1 MFGASIGR
9 AAQRIIDAMVRWLA
23 HGHFNPNILT
33 VVGVAINVG
42 SGLLFGFGRFFW
54 AGIVLIIA
62 NLFDMLD
69 GQVARL
75 SGRVTRFGGFLDSSL
90 DRLSDMVV
98 FVGLMVFYARAT
110 EYHSTLNVFLAGAGL
125 MVSVWVRYASARA
138 ESLIPK
144 CDVGFLRRP
153 ERVVLFIIGALS
165 TVPGSNNYF
174 AYRMPAVLWVLAVGS
189 YWTFA
194 HRMYHTW
201 TEVNRSEAKH
211 VVAESGA
218 SAGEQSEV
226 RSKPTLANKP
236 ASLGFW
242 SIVTAGEVAAWR
254 VKWEVL
260 FASILALWIGGRIV
274 RSISQNPS
282 RFIGLRPAR
291 IGFASVVTVAV
302 LVGVLIGITVPERF

>member
-1 MFGASIGR
+1 
-9 AAQRIIDAMVRWLA
+9 
-23 HGHFNPNILT
+23 
-33 VVGVAINVG
+33 
-42 SGLLFGFGRFFW
+42 LFGLGRFFS
-54 AGIVLIIA
+54 AGIVLIVA

-98 FVGLMVFYARAT
+98 FVGLMVFYARDT

-125 MVSVWVRYASARA
+125 MGSIMVSYASARA

-165 TVPGSNNYF
+165 TLPGSNNF
-174 AYRMPAVLWVLAVGS
+174 LANRMPAVLWVLAVGS

-201 TEVNRSEAKH
+201 RELTKVQTKPEEI
-211 VVAESGA
+211 ESQSSH
-218 SAGEQSEV
+218 SA
-226 RSKPTLANKP
+226 SKPGPDRRAEQTLIQK
-236 ASLGFW
+236 
-242 SIVTAGEVAAWR
+242 AG
-254 VKWEVL
+254 
-260 FASILALWIGGRIV
+260 
-274 RSISQNPS
+274 
-282 RFIGLRPAR
+282 
-291 IGFASVVTVAV
+291 
-302 LVGVLIGITVPERF
+302 

>member
-1 MFGASIGR
+1 MFVGGIGR
-9 AAQRIIDAMVRWLA
+9 AGQRIIDAMVRWLA
-23 HGHFNPNILT
+23 HGHINPNILT
-33 VVGVAINVG
+33 VIGVAINVG
-42 SGLLFGFGRFFW
+42 SGVLFGLGHFFW

-98 FVGLMVFYARAT
+98 FVGLMVFYARDT
-110 EYHSTLNVFLAGAGL
+110 EFHSTLNVFLAGAGL
-125 MVSVWVRYASARA
+125 MGSVMVSYASARA

-165 TVPGSNNYF
+165 SYPGSNNFF
-174 AYRMPAVLWVLAVGS
+174 ANRMPAVLWVLAVGS

-201 TEVNRSEAKH
+201 RELSKVEIKTENVDA
-211 VVAESGA
+211 GA
-218 SAGEQSEV
+218 SYSQATGTERRAEQRLV
-226 RSKPTLANKP
+226 HKP
-236 ASLGFW
+236 G
-242 SIVTAGEVAAWR
+242 
-254 VKWEVL
+254 
-260 FASILALWIGGRIV
+260 
-274 RSISQNPS
+274 
-282 RFIGLRPAR
+282 
-291 IGFASVVTVAV
+291 
-302 LVGVLIGITVPERF
+302 

>member
-9 AAQRIIDAMVRWLA
+9 AAQRIIDAIVRWLA
-23 HGHFNPNILT
+23 IGHINPNILT
-33 VVGVAINVG
+33 VIGVALNVG
-42 SGLLFGFGRFFW
+42 CGVLFGMGWFFA
-54 AGIVLIIA
+54 AGIALVVA

-98 FVGLMVFYARAT
+98 FVGLMVFYARDT
-110 EYHSTLNVFLAGAGL
+110 QFHSTLNVFLAGAGL
-125 MVSVWVRYASARA
+125 MGSVMVSYASARA

-165 TVPGSNNYF
+165 THPGSTNFF
-174 AYRMPAVLWVLAVGS
+174 ANRMPAVLWVLAVGS

-201 TEVNRSEAKH
+201 RELTKADAKTANVEA
-211 VVAESGA
+211 EA
-218 SAGEQSEV
+218 SYDRPKRA
-226 RSKPTLANKP
+226 
-236 ASLGFW
+236 
-242 SIVTAGEVAAWR
+242 EVA
-254 VKWEVL
+254 V
-260 FASILALWIGGRIV
+260 S
-274 RSISQNPS
+274 
-282 RFIGLRPAR
+282 
-291 IGFASVVTVAV
+291 
-302 LVGVLIGITVPERF
+302 

>member
-9 AAQRIIDAMVRWLA
+9 GGQRIIDAMVRWLA
-23 HGHFNPNILT
+23 YGHINPNILT
-33 VVGVAINVG
+33 VIGVALNVG
-42 SGLLFGFGRFFW
+42 CGLLFGMGRFFM
-54 AGIVLIIA
+54 AGIALVVA

-110 EYHSTLNVFLAGAGL
+110 EFHSTLNVFLAGAGL
-125 MVSVWVRYASARA
+125 MGSVMVSYSSARA

-165 TVPGSNNYF
+165 THHDSTNFF
-174 AYRMPAVLWVLAVGS
+174 ANRMPAVLWVLAIGS

-201 TEVNRSEAKH
+201 RELTK
-211 VVAESGA
+211 
-218 SAGEQSEV
+218 SEV
-226 RSKPTLANKP
+226 KEESPDSKSSFSQTVGERRAEQRLVHKP
-236 ASLGFW
+236 G
-242 SIVTAGEVAAWR
+242 
-254 VKWEVL
+254 
-260 FASILALWIGGRIV
+260 
-274 RSISQNPS
+274 
-282 RFIGLRPAR
+282 
-291 IGFASVVTVAV
+291 
-302 LVGVLIGITVPERF
+302 

>member
-9 AAQRIIDAMVRWLA
+9 GAQRIIDAIVRWLA
-23 HGHFNPNILT
+23 SGHINPNILT
-33 VVGVAINVG
+33 VIGLSLNVG
-42 SGLLFGFGRFFW
+42 CGLLFGLGRFFS

-98 FVGLMVFYARAT
+98 FVGLMVFYARDT
-110 EYHSTLNVFLAGAGL
+110 ESHSTLNVFLAGAGL
-125 MVSVWVRYASARA
+125 MGSVMVSYASARA

-165 TVPGSNNYF
+165 THPGSTNFF
-174 AYRMPAVLWVLAVGS
+174 ANRMPAVLWVLAVGS
-189 YWTFA
+189 YWSFA

-201 TEVNRSEAKH
+201 RELNKVEIPATEITAQAAYAKPDGPTERR
-211 VVAESGA
+211 AE
-218 SAGEQSEV
+218 Q
-226 RSKPTLANKP
+226 RLAHKT
-236 ASLGFW
+236 S
-242 SIVTAGEVAAWR
+242 
-254 VKWEVL
+254 
-260 FASILALWIGGRIV
+260 
-274 RSISQNPS
+274 
-282 RFIGLRPAR
+282 
-291 IGFASVVTVAV
+291 
-302 LVGVLIGITVPERF
+302 

>member
-9 AAQRIIDAMVRWLA
+9 AAQRVIDAIVRWLA
-23 HGHFNPNILT
+23 IGHINPNILT
-33 VVGVAINVG
+33 VIGVSLNVG
-42 SGLLFGFGRFFW
+42 CGLLFGFGQFFA
-54 AGIVLIIA
+54 AGVVLIVA

-98 FVGLMVFYARAT
+98 FVGLMVFYARDI
-110 EYHSTLNVFLAGAGL
+110 EFHSTLNVFLAGAGL
-125 MVSVWVRYASARA
+125 MGSVMVSYASARA

-165 TVPGSNNYF
+165 THPGSNNFF
-174 AYRMPAVLWVLAVGS
+174 ANRMPAVLWVLAVGS

-201 TEVNRSEAKH
+201 REVNKADALSDAAAAEATRKASNAGSE
-211 VVAESGA
+211 
-218 SAGEQSEV
+218 
-226 RSKPTLANKP
+226 R
-236 ASLGFW
+236 
-242 SIVTAGEVAAWR
+242 
-254 VKWEVL
+254 
-260 FASILALWIGGRIV
+260 
-274 RSISQNPS
+274 
-282 RFIGLRPAR
+282 RP
-291 IGFASVVTVAV
+291 
-302 LVGVLIGITVPERF
+302 E

>member
-9 AAQRIIDAMVRWLA
+9 AAQRIIDAIVRWLA
-23 HGHFNPNILT
+23 LGHINPNILT
-33 VVGVAINVG
+33 VIGVALNVG
-42 SGLLFGFGRFFW
+42 CGLLFGLGWFFA
-54 AGIVLIIA
+54 AGIALIVA

-98 FVGLMVFYARAT
+98 FVGLMVFYARDI
-110 EYHSTLNVFLAGAGL
+110 ESHSTLNVFLAGAGL
-125 MVSVWVRYASARA
+125 MGSVMVSYASARA

-165 TVPGSNNYF
+165 THPGSSNFF
-174 AYRMPAVLWVLAVGS
+174 ANRMPAVLWVLAVGS

-201 TEVNRSEAKH
+201 RELTKAEAKTAN
-211 VVAESGA
+211 VDAEA
-218 SAGEQSEV
+218 TYAQSAGSKERPKRAEV
-226 RSKPTLANKP
+226 P
-236 ASLGFW
+236 
-242 SIVTAGEVAAWR
+242 I
-254 VKWEVL
+254 
-260 FASILALWIGGRIV
+260 
-274 RSISQNPS
+274 
-282 RFIGLRPAR
+282 
-291 IGFASVVTVAV
+291 
-302 LVGVLIGITVPERF
+302 

>member
-9 AAQRIIDAMVRWLA
+9 GAQRIIDAIVRWLA
-23 HGHFNPNILT
+23 MGHINPNILT
-33 VVGVAINVG
+33 VIGVSLNVG
-42 SGLLFGFGRFFW
+42 CGLLFGLGEFFY
-54 AGIVLIIA
+54 AGVTLIIA

-98 FVGLMVFYARAT
+98 FVGLMVFYARDT
-110 EYHSTLNVFLAGAGL
+110 QFHSTLNVFLAGAGL
-125 MVSVWVRYASARA
+125 MGSVMVSYASARA

-165 TVPGSNNYF
+165 THPSSTNYF
-174 AYRMPAVLWVLAVGS
+174 ANRMPAVLWVLAVGS

-201 TEVNRSEAKH
+201 RELTKAEAKAANIE
-211 VVAESGA
+211 AEA
-218 SAGEQSEV
+218 SYPKAGDQRKRAEV
-226 RSKPTLANKP
+226 P
-236 ASLGFW
+236 
-242 SIVTAGEVAAWR
+242 I
-254 VKWEVL
+254 
-260 FASILALWIGGRIV
+260 
-274 RSISQNPS
+274 
-282 RFIGLRPAR
+282 
-291 IGFASVVTVAV
+291 
-302 LVGVLIGITVPERF
+302 

>member
-9 AAQRIIDAMVRWLA
+9 GAQRIIDAIVRWLA
-23 HGHFNPNILT
+23 MGHINPNILT
-33 VVGVAINVG
+33 VIGVSLNVG
-42 SGLLFGFGRFFW
+42 CGLLFGMGMFFY
-54 AGIVLIIA
+54 AGITLIVA

-98 FVGLMVFYARAT
+98 FVGLMVFYARDT
-110 EYHSTLNVFLAGAGL
+110 EWHSTLNVFLAGAGL
-125 MVSVWVRYASARA
+125 MGSVMVSYASARA

-165 TVPGSNNYF
+165 TFPNSTNYF
-174 AYRMPAVLWVLAVGS
+174 ANRMPAVLWVLAVGS

-201 TEVNRSEAKH
+201 RELTKTSLPSADCQLPIDPVKSVASTAKGS
-211 VVAESGA
+211 AERDS
-218 SAGEQSEV
+218 Q
-226 RSKPTLANKP
+226 
-236 ASLGFW
+236 
-242 SIVTAGEVAAWR
+242 
-254 VKWEVL
+254 
-260 FASILALWIGGRIV
+260 IGHR
-274 RSISQNPS
+274 QLE
-282 RFIGLRPAR
+282 IGN
-291 IGFASVVTVAV
+291 
-302 LVGVLIGITVPERF
+302 

>member
-9 AAQRIIDAMVRWLA
+9 AAQRIIDAIVRWLA
-23 HGHFNPNILT
+23 IGHINPNILT
-33 VVGVAINVG
+33 IIGVSLNVG
-42 SGLLFGFGRFFW
+42 CGLLFGLGWFFY
-54 AGIVLIIA
+54 AGIALIVA

-98 FVGLMVFYARAT
+98 FVGLMVFYARPQ
-110 EYHSTLNVFLAGAGL
+110 YHSTLNVFLAGAGL
-125 MVSVWVRYASARA
+125 MGSVMVSYASARA

-165 TVPGSNNYF
+165 THPGSTNYF
-174 AYRMPAVLWVLAVGS
+174 ANRMPAVLWVLAVGS

-201 TEVNRSEAKH
+201 RELTKAEEKTANVDAEASYAQSGGSKERPKRAEV
-211 VVAESGA
+211 
-218 SAGEQSEV
+218 
-226 RSKPTLANKP
+226 P
-236 ASLGFW
+236 
-242 SIVTAGEVAAWR
+242 I
-254 VKWEVL
+254 
-260 FASILALWIGGRIV
+260 
-274 RSISQNPS
+274 
-282 RFIGLRPAR
+282 
-291 IGFASVVTVAV
+291 
-302 LVGVLIGITVPERF
+302 